1 MAQAKSGRVSQAV
14 TLRIVILFLLLKW
27 GTGGV
32 LIQKF
37 SVGPKKRI
45 SRLEYV
51 RSVVLKLC
59 LKMTQAITR
68 RVSQAATL
76 GIVILFLLLKWEIV
90 LCNNTYVVG
99 YAKGW
104 GPYPEIFYWT
114 KGKDFKTGD
123 TLVFNYQNPDY
134 RVAVVNA
141 DEYTSCIAGPDAKI
155 YNSGHD
161 QIQIGPQNNFYI
173 AAVPQY
179 CNEGAKLQVY
189 GDF

>member
-14 TLRIVILFLLLKW
+14 ALRIVILFLLLKW
-27 GTGGV
+27 GIV
-32 LIQKF
+32 LCNT
-37 SVGPKKRI
+37 
-45 SRLEYV
+45 YV
-51 RSVVLKLC
+51 LYQSLLPIFFMSVVLELC
-59 LKMTQAITR
+59 LKMAQAR
-68 RVSQAATL
+68 SGRVSQAATL

-123 TLVFNYQNPDY
+123 TLVFNYKNPDY

-141 DEYTSCIAGPDAKI
+141 DEYTSCTAGPDAKI

-161 QIQIGPQNNFYI
+161 QIPIRPQNNFYI

>member
-14 TLRIVILFLLLKW
+14 VLRIVILFLFLKW
-27 GTGGV
+27 GIVLCGV
-32 LIQKF
+32 LIHKF
-37 SVGPKKRI
+37 SIGPKKRI
-45 SRLEYV
+45 SRLGYV
-51 RSVVLKLC
+51 RFVVLELC
-59 LKMTQAITR
+59 LKMAQAR
-68 RVSQAATL
+68 SGRVSQAATL
-76 GIVILFLLLKWEIV
+76 GIVSLFLLLKWEIV

-104 GPYPEIFYWT
+104 
-114 KGKDFKTGD
+114 
-123 TLVFNYQNPDY
+123 VFNYQNPDY
-134 RVAVVNA
+134 RVAVVNV
-141 DEYTSCIAGPDAKI
+141 DGYTSCIAGPDAKI

>member
-1 MAQAKSGRVSQAV
+1 MAQAKSGRVSQAAA
-14 TLRIVILFLLLKW
+14 LRIVIPFLFLRW
-27 GTGGV
+27 GIV
-32 LIQKF
+32 LCNTYV
-37 SVGPKKRI
+37 VGDAKG
-45 SRLEYV
+45 
-51 RSVVLKLC
+51 SVVLELC
-59 LKMTQAITR
+59 LKMAPAKSG

-114 KGKDFKTGD
+114 KGKDFKTGE
-123 TLVFNYQNPDY
+123 TLVFNYHNPDY

-179 CNEGAKLQVY
+179 CNEGAKLEVY

>member
-1 MAQAKSGRVSQAV
+1 MAQAKSGRVSQAAA
-14 TLRIVILFLLLKW
+14 LRIVILFLLLRGGIVLCNTYMVGDAKGW
-27 GTGGV
+27 GPYPEIFYWTKEKDFQTG
-32 LIQKF
+32 I
-37 SVGPKKRI
+37 
-45 SRLEYV
+45 
-51 RSVVLKLC
+51 
-59 LKMTQAITR
+59 R
-68 RVSQAATL
+68 RVSQVATL

-99 YAKGW
+99 YAKRW

-123 TLVFNYQNPDY
+123 TLDY

-141 DEYTSCIAGPDAKI
+141 DGYTSCTAGPDAKI

-179 CNEGAKLQVY
+179 YNEGAKLQVY